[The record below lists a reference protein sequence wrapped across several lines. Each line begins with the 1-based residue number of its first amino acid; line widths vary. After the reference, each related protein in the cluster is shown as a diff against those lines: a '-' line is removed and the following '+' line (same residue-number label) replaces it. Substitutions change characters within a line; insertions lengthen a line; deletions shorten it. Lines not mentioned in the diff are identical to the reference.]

1 MRKISANYIFTGNTT
16 PIRNGIV
23 VLNDDGVVLDVLNTS
38 DKEQHSLEFYNGII
52 VPGFVNTH
60 CHIELSHLK
69 NHIPAGCGM
78 VDFIRGIIASANEFT
93 LEEKKDK
100 VKFADDLMYARG
112 ISVVG
117 DVSNKS
123 VSFEQ
128 KKQSKIKYHTFV
140 EALGSKREFAD
151 KIYSDNVHLVDILK
165 QYNLAGNIVPHS
177 TYSLSPELLSTICER
192 FKADEIF
199 SVHNQE
205 SGTENDM
212 FLFGKGDMMD
222 FVRMIN
228 PEYSE
233 WTPPGISSS
242 NYLLEFIPNNVKTLL
257 VHNTEVTQEDVNN
270 ITKSIGNNDNLF
282 WVLCP
287 KSNMYIHN
295 KIVDYKLFKSGN
307 ICLGTD
313 SLASNNDLS
322 ILSEMKMLHKMN
334 PEIELTEMIKW
345 ATYNGA
351 RALNVDKEFGTIS
364 KGKKPGINLIS
375 NVDLASF
382 TLRDDSFVK
391 RLL

>member
-1 MRKISANYIFTGNTT
+1 
-16 PIRNGIV
+16 
-23 VLNDDGVVLDVLNTS
+23 
-38 DKEQHSLEFYNGII
+38 
-52 VPGFVNTH
+52 
-60 CHIELSHLK
+60 
-69 NHIPAGCGM
+69 
-78 VDFIRGIIASANEFT
+78 
-93 LEEKKDK
+93 
-100 VKFADDLMYARG
+100 
-112 ISVVG
+112 
-117 DVSNKS
+117 
-123 VSFEQ
+123 
-128 KKQSKIKYHTFV
+128 
-140 EALGSKREFAD
+140 
-151 KIYSDNVHLVDILK
+151 
-165 QYNLAGNIVPHS
+165 
-177 TYSLSPELLSTICER
+177 
-192 FKADEIF
+192 
-199 SVHNQE
+199 
-205 SGTENDM
+205 
-212 FLFGKGDMMD
+212 MMD